1 MGYSDALF
9 RGHKLITHL
18 STPKGEVGFQIATVP
33 DAAALLALRLEALAI
48 HPEAFAA
55 DVDKTAA
62 DGEKVWVERIIEYTN
77 TKSGAIIIALA
88 VDELIGMS
96 GIVRGH
102 WPKTQHSG
110 TLWGVYVKP
119 DWRGYKIG
127 EAIVNGSVEWA
138 IENNLTVV
146 TLGVTNS
153 NTSAIRCYTQCGF
166 KVYGTAP
173 KAILYDSQYFDDLLM
188 VKLI

>member
-1 MGYSDALF
+1 MT
-9 RGHKLITHL
+9 THL
-18 STPKGEVGFQIATVP
+18 PTSKGEVTIRIATIE
-33 DAAALLALRLEALAI
+33 DATSLLALRLEALAM

-55 DVDKTAA
+55 DVDKTVA
-62 DGEKVWVERIIEYTN
+62 DGEEAWAERITEYAN
-77 TKSGAIIIALA
+77 HQSGAIMIACTG
-88 VDELIGMS
+88 DDLIGFS

-110 TLWGVYVKP
+110 SLWGVYVKP

-127 EAIVNGSVEWA
+127 EAIVKACIEWA

-146 TLGVTNS
+146 TLGVNSS
-153 NTSAIRCYTQCGF
+153 NTSAIRCYTRCDF
-166 KVYGTAP
+166 KEYGIAP
-173 KAILYDSQYFDDLLM
+173 KAILYNGTYYDDLLM